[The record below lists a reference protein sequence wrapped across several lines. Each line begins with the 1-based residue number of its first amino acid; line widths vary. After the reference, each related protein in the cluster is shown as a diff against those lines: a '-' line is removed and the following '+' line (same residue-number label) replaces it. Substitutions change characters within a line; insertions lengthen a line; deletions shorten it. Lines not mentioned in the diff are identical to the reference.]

1 MLASNLSLRAI
12 YPTGSM
18 VKSRIDRNPR
28 YNNQPVMGAATV
40 DKRATVAGAV
50 AGAVAAVATAYV
62 AAAVVVTETAMS
74 RRQR

>member
-1 MLASNLSLRAI
+1 
-12 YPTGSM
+12 M

-40 DKRATVAGAV
+40 DERATVAGAV

-62 AAAVVVTETAMS
+62 VAAVVATETAMS
-74 RRQR
+74 WRRLR